1 VELANGMLKSQEMQ
15 QDMDKG
21 LKYLENKR

>member
-15 QDMDKG
+15 QDMHKG